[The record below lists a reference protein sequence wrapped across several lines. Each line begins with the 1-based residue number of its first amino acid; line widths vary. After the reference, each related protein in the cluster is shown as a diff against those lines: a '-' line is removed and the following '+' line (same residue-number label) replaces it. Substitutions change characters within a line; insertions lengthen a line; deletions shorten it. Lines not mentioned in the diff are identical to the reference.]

1 MSMTAKIVD
10 AFVTNYMQ
18 HSEPI
23 VAKASDVEEQ
33 SDGIVVSF
41 GSEWYQPLCQRK
53 FRAVI
58 RKRIPKTLKPAWLYF
73 HVNAPVSAICARA
86 QIRAVRELKLD
97 EAKKRAVDLALSTDE
112 VNAYVAGDPTV
123 GCYELGDI
131 AIAKKEVTIAE
142 LTEHMVYH
150 PPQSFF
156 VLSH

>member
-1 MSMTAKIVD
+1 MTAKIVD

-97 EAKKRAVDLALSTDE
+97 EA
-112 VNAYVAGDPTV
+112 N
-123 GCYELGDI
+123 
-131 AIAKKEVTIAE
+131 
-142 LTEHMVYH
+142 
-150 PPQSFF
+150 
-156 VLSH
+156 VLSHAGKELLDKLAGFQIGQRERGGKR